1 MFTRYLMQKKNYK
14 IFNTLSGK
22 RKAQYLPIVDTI
34 IIEVTNAFLKV
45 HEKAVVWFP
54 VGGIPNNMR

>member
-1 MFTRYLMQKKNYK
+1 MQKKNYK